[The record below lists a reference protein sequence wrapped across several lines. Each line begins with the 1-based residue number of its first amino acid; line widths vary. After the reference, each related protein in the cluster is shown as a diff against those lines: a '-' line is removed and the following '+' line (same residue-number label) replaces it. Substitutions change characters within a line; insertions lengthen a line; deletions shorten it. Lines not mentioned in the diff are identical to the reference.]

1 MDKMKAKKL
10 GSGNVF
16 LRGVVIFDNHID
28 GQVNQFNG
36 YTEYSVGI
44 KIMNDDKLSAKS
56 LSDFVKMMGL
66 SQNDA
71 NSIFKQDDEG
81 ITFFSKSRKAISVI
95 DIDNQIVDDVSLIGC
110 KVVIALNVTIWQYG
124 NTANIGIYCN
134 GLKVLEKAETKT
146 IFDIF
151 STSQSQIYV
160 DDTKT
165 AQLSD
170 SVKNKSQAQ
179 LGDMFEP
186 QQVEIGNLNDYE
198 NIIADDK
205 NIPF

>member
-1 MDKMKAKKL
+1 MNKMKAKKL
-10 GSGNVF
+10 GSGNAF
-16 LRGVVIFDNHID
+16 LRGVVIFDNHKI
-28 GQVNQFNG
+28 GQNNQFTGN
-36 YTEYSVGI
+36 TEYSVGI
-44 KIMNDDKLSAKS
+44 KIMNDDKLSTKS

-71 NSIFKQDDEG
+71 NNIFMCDDEG
-81 ITFFSKSRKAISVI
+81 ITFFSKSRKEISVI
-95 DIDNQIVDDVSLIGC
+95 DIDNQLVDVDSLIGF
-110 KVVIALNVTIWQYG
+110 KVVIALNVTVWQYG
-124 NTANIGIYCN
+124 NTNNIGVYCN

-151 STSQSQIYV
+151 SCSQSQMYV

-165 AQLSD
+165 RQLD
-170 SVKNKSQAQ
+170 NEVNKQ
-179 LGDMFEP
+179 
-186 QQVEIGNLNDYE
+186 IGNLNDYE

>member
-1 MDKMKAKKL
+1 MNKMKAKKL
-10 GSGNVF
+10 GSGNAF
-16 LRGVVIFDNHID
+16 LRGVVIFDNHKN
-28 GQVNQFNG
+28 GQTNQFTGN
-36 YTEYSVGI
+36 TEYSVGI
-44 KIMNDDKLSAKS
+44 KIMNDDKLSTKS

-66 SQNDA
+66 SQNDV
-71 NSIFKQDDEG
+71 NNIFMRDDEG
-81 ITFFSKSRKAISVI
+81 ITFFSKSRKEISVI
-95 DIDNQIVDDVSLIGC
+95 DIDNQIVDATNIIGF
-110 KVVIALNVTIWQYG
+110 KVVVALNVTIWQYG
-124 NTANIGIYCN
+124 NTNNVGVYCN

-151 STSQSQIYV
+151 SCSQSQMYV

-165 AQLSD
+165 VQLSD
-170 SVKNKSQAQ
+170 GGKNKSQAQ

>member
-1 MDKMKAKKL
+1 MNKMKAKKL

-16 LRGVVIFDNHID
+16 LRGVVIFDNHKI
-28 GQVNQFNG
+28 GQNNQFTGN
-36 YTEYSVGI
+36 TEYSVGI
-44 KIMNDDKLSAKS
+44 KIMNDDKLSTKS

-71 NSIFKQDDEG
+71 NNIFMCDDEG
-81 ITFFSKSRKAISVI
+81 ITFFSKSRKEISVI
-95 DIDNQIVDDVSLIGC
+95 DIDNQLVDVDSLIGF
-110 KVVIALNVTIWQYG
+110 KVVIALNVTVWQYG
-124 NTANIGIYCN
+124 NTNNIGVYCN

-151 STSQSQIYV
+151 SCSQSQMYV
-160 DDTKT
+160 DDAKT
-165 AQLSD
+165 RQLD
-170 SVKNKSQAQ
+170 NEVNKQ
-179 LGDMFEP
+179 
-186 QQVEIGNLNDYE
+186 IGNLNDYE

>member
-1 MDKMKAKKL
+1 MNKMKAKKL
-10 GSGNVF
+10 GSGNAF
-16 LRGVVIFDNHID
+16 LRGVVIFDNHKN
-28 GQVNQFNG
+28 GQTNQFTGN
-36 YTEYSVGI
+36 TEYSVGI
-44 KIMNDDKLSAKS
+44 KIMIDDKLSTKS

-66 SQNDA
+66 SQNDV
-71 NSIFKQDDEG
+71 NNIFMRDDEG
-81 ITFFSKSRKAISVI
+81 ITFFSKSRKEISVI
-95 DIDNQIVDDVSLIGC
+95 DIDNQIVDADSLIGF
-110 KVVIALNVTIWQYG
+110 KVVIALNVTVWQYG
-124 NTANIGIYCN
+124 NTTNVGAYCN

-151 STSQSQIYV
+151 SCSQSQMYV

-170 SVKNKSQAQ
+170 GVKKQNKAQAQ

-186 QQVEIGNLNDYE
+186 QEIGDLNDYE

>member
-1 MDKMKAKKL
+1 MNKMKAKKL

-16 LRGVVIFDNHID
+16 LRGVVIFDNHKI
-28 GQVNQFNG
+28 GQNNQFTGN
-36 YTEYSVGI
+36 TEYSVGI
-44 KIMNDDKLSAKS
+44 KIMNDDKLSTKS

-71 NSIFKQDDEG
+71 NNIFMCDDEG
-81 ITFFSKSRKAISVI
+81 ITFFSKSRKEISVI
-95 DIDNQIVDDVSLIGC
+95 DIDNQLVDVDSLIGF
-110 KVVIALNVTIWQYG
+110 KVVIALNVTVWQYG
-124 NTANIGIYCN
+124 NTNNIGVYCN

-151 STSQSQIYV
+151 SCSQSQMYV

-165 AQLSD
+165 RQLD
-170 SVKNKSQAQ
+170 NEVNKQ
-179 LGDMFEP
+179 
-186 QQVEIGNLNDYE
+186 IGNLNDYE

>member
-1 MDKMKAKKL
+1 MNKMKAKKL

-16 LRGVVIFDNHID
+16 LRGMIIFDNHIT
-28 GQVNQFNG
+28 GQVNQFTGN
-36 YTEYSVGI
+36 TEYSIGI
-44 KIMNDDKLSAKS
+44 KIMNDDKLSTKS
-56 LSDFVKMMGL
+56 LSDFIKMMGL
-66 SQNDA
+66 NQNDV
-71 NSIFKQDDEG
+71 NNIFMRDDEG
-81 ITFFSKSRKAISVI
+81 ITFFSKSRKPISVI
-95 DIDNQIVDDVSLIGC
+95 DIDNQIVETASLIGF

-124 NTANIGIYCN
+124 NTNNIGVYCN
-134 GLKVLEKAETKT
+134 GLKVLEKAETRT

-151 STSQSQIYV
+151 STSQSQMYV

-165 AQLSD
+165 TQLTD
-170 SVKNKSQAQ
+170 SVKKQNKVQ

-186 QQVEIGNLNDYE
+186 QQIGDLNDYE

>member
-1 MDKMKAKKL
+1 MNKMKAKKL

-16 LRGVVIFDNHID
+16 LRGIVIFDNHSN

-36 YTEYSVGI
+36 NTEYTVGI
-44 KIMNDDKLSAKS
+44 KIMNDDKLSTKS

-66 SQNDA
+66 NQNDV
-71 NSIFKQDDEG
+71 NNIFMRDDEG
-81 ITFFSKSRKAISVI
+81 ITFFSKSRKTISVI
-95 DIDNQIVDDVSLIGC
+95 DIDNQIVDDAISLIGF
-110 KVVIALNVTIWQYG
+110 KVVVALNVTIWQYG
-124 NTANIGIYCN
+124 NTNNIGVYCN

-151 STSQSQIYV
+151 STSQSQMYV

-165 AQLSD
+165 TQMYIDEIAKGKQQN
-170 SVKNKSQAQ
+170 NKI
-179 LGDMFEP
+179 
-186 QQVEIGNLNDYE
+186 EIGDLNDYE